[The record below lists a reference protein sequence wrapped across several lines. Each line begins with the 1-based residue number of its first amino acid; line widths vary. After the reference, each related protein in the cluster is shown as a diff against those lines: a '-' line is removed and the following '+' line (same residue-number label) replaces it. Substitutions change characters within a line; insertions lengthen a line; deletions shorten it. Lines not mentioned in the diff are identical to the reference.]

1 MQSGD
6 KYNAPCRNAFE
17 YFSRGNFKKLLEDYS
32 GALHDYNEAL
42 KLKPFFPEALYQR
55 GNIKI
60 FLNDEKGAISDYNK
74 AIKLILNKD

>member
-1 MQSGD
+1 MQLGD
-6 KYNAPCRNAFE
+6 KYNTPCHDAFE

-42 KLKPFFPEALYQR
+42 KLKPIFPEALYQR
-55 GNIKI
+55 GNVRA
-60 FLNDEKGAISDYNK
+60 FLKDEKGAFSDYDK